1 MRSCVNGS
9 ISFGTRSKNQPTLSV
24 LASST
29 GTRHSKCA
37 PVNRQFGQRH
47 TRPTVHSSSCSD
59 WPSRMRRYVK
69 PYSNS
74 SNPTRRCVGGR
85 SPLAPASTRPQF
97 ECSHSKCTGSME
109 FSWHWNQLHGI
120 RPKTICT
127 NPFFHVNGSHVGTS
141 GAGGGPRYA
150 HRSPALASTG

>member
-9 ISFGTRSKNQPTLSV
+9 ISLGTRSKNQPTLSV

-74 SNPTRRCVGGR
+74 SNAMRRWLGGF
-85 SPLAPASTRPQF
+85 LASRAWSARDQLP
-97 ECSHSKCTGSME
+97 CSHSKCTGSIE
-109 FSWHWNQLHGI
+109 FSWHWNQLQGI
-120 RPKTICT
+120 SEKTICT
-127 NPFFHVNGSHVGTS
+127 KPLPHVNGSHVGTS
-141 GAGGGPRYA
+141 GGGA
-150 HRSPALASTG
+150 